1 MTSLFPPY
9 LRKRHIL
16 SGRNRQVE
24 RLLSSL
30 NLSTVCQS
38 ARCPNRN
45 ECFGCGTAAFLL
57 LGEQCTRSCRFCAV
71 KKGLPSPPDPS
82 EPHRVAEAVARMDLR
97 HVVLTSVTRDDLDD
111 GGAHHFMKTI
121 LAVRERLPDATI
133 EALVPDF
140 NGSTSSLDTVL
151 SAEPDVLNH
160 NIETV
165 QRLYPVLRP
174 EADYSTSLKL
184 IRYVKERAPDVI
196 TKSGM
201 MLGMGEKRSEVIQA
215 ITDLWDSRCDVLTL
229 GQYLAPSR
237 AHYPVGEFITPEIF
251 LEYRDIAL
259 EMGFRSVSAAPFVRS
274 SYHAADIFQ
283 ERT

>member
-1 MTSLFPPY
+1 MASLFPPY
-9 LRKRHIL
+9 LRKQRIL
-16 SGRNRQVE
+16 AGKNRRVE
-24 RLLSSL
+24 RLLSTL
-30 NLSTVCQS
+30 HLSTVCQS

-57 LGEQCTRSCRFCAV
+57 LGEQCTRGCRFCAV
-71 KKGLPSPPDPS
+71 KKGQPSPPDPS
-82 EPHRVAEAVARMDLR
+82 EPHRVAEAAACMSLR

-111 GGAHHFMKTI
+111 GGSLHFMKTI

-140 NGSTSSLDTVL
+140 SGSVSSLDTVL

-160 NIETV
+160 NMETV
-165 QRLYPVLRP
+165 RRLYPILRP
-174 EADYSTSLKL
+174 EADYYTSLKL
-184 IRYVKERAPDVI
+184 IRHVKEQAPGVI

-201 MLGMGEKRSEVIQA
+201 MLGMGENRSEVIQA
-215 ITDLWDSRCDVLTL
+215 ITDLRDNGCDILTL
-229 GQYLAPSR
+229 GQYLAPSP
-237 AHYPVGEFITPEIF
+237 AHYPVVKFISPEIF
-251 LEYRDIAL
+251 LEYRDVAL

-274 SYHAADIFQ
+274 SYHAADILR